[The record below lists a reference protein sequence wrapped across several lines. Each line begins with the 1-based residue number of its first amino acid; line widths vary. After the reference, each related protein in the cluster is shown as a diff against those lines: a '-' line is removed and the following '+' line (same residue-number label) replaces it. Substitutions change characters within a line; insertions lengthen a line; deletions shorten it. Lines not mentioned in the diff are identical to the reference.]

1 MYRQKLMKA
10 LLQME
15 QAYNVLDGMK
25 QELYRNQEA
34 LRSLLIA
41 FLMVLVYN
49 AQYSELL
56 TLTIF
61 GHHFYKALII
71 VTDNYTE
78 HNEDIHVV
86 NQVNVVGQEK
96 VASSAVPP
104 NSPEIAGFEPAK
116 AGVFAAGDSYESV
129 EDMKHTSMEEKVK
142 DYIKEGLLDEKTVQS
157 VLQSQKDQIME
168 KYSQMGLER
177 MTTKE
182 YDPTTLENVEGFTD
196 MNSVEN
202 METHESVNFP
212 SPSVQ
217 AQKSFDKRIEEYLK
231 QREDENA
238 RQLMHEEQLDVRQ
251 NEIVAAE

>member
-41 FLMVLVYN
+41 FLMALVYN
-49 AQYSELL
+49 AEYSEII
-56 TLTIF
+56 TLAIF
-61 GHHFYKALII
+61 GQHFYKALTI
-71 VTDNYTE
+71 VSDNYME

-86 NQVNVVGQEK
+86 NVVGQEM
-96 VASSAVPP
+96 VTSSVVPP
-104 NSPEIAGFEPAK
+104 NSPEIAGFEPTK

-129 EDMKHTSMEEKVK
+129 EDMKQSSVEEKMNS
-142 DYIKEGLLDEKTVQS
+142 YIKDGLMDKELIEGIMHNQKHEMMVE
-157 VLQSQKDQIME
+157 QSQKSMERIMA
-168 KYSQMGLER
+168 
-177 MTTKE
+177 TTKE

-217 AQKSFDKRIEEYLK
+217 TQQSFDRRIEEYLK

-238 RQLMHEEQLDVRQ
+238 RQLMHEEQHDVRQ
-251 NEIVAAE
+251 NKIVAAE